1 MHTDLV
7 QGIAIFHSLKLS
19 PANREQVTNVVQISH
34 VTMLFE
40 FHSCEL
46 SHVGPGGGVRYVVGT
61 ANNVP
66 PQSHYLLPLYEMVE
80 PQNILPSR
88 LQPGRRL
95 YGYRCIPAQH
105 PLVDVNLEQDSGCT
119 ISST

>member
-1 MHTDLV
+1 
-7 QGIAIFHSLKLS
+7 
-19 PANREQVTNVVQISH
+19 
-34 VTMLFE
+34 MLFE

-61 ANNVP
+61 ANNVS
-66 PQSHYLLPLYEMVE
+66 PQPHYLLPLYELKSCQRATGQYGKGVSHMVE

-95 YGYRCIPAQH
+95 CGYRCIPAQH
-105 PLVDVNLEQDSGCT
+105 PLVDVN
-119 ISST
+119 